1 MSRPSSDAHSRVID
15 EEDEMFLNHYD
26 AARAEVEYRQT
37 HIAEMYRRANRR
49 RVREPKKALK
59 HNTSQGLAKV
69 RPAA

>member
-1 MSRPSSDAHSRVID
+1 
-15 EEDEMFLNHYD
+15 MFLNHYD

-49 RVREPKKALK
+49 RVREPKKAPK
-59 HNTSQGLAKV
+59 QNASQGLVKV

>member
-15 EEDEMFLNHYD
+15 KEDEMLLNHYD

-49 RVREPKKALK
+49 RVREPKKAPK
-59 HNTSQGLAKV
+59 HNESQSLVKV